1 MILGAAF
8 NRLGLWHHCFRSLP
22 DPSDEYHRRFFA
34 GCRWIYDPFTTGY
47 DQIRGYLVP
56 SNYSST
62 FYRSVASKELLGNI
76 SVGEIYHSHGRA
88 KLFAIVLEF
97 LKN

>member
-1 MILGAAF
+1 MISGAAF

-56 SNYSST
+56 SNYALT
-62 FYRSVASKELLGNI
+62 I
-76 SVGEIYHSHGRA
+76 
-88 KLFAIVLEF
+88 
-97 LKN
+97 